1 MVREWILRFRRA
13 LHDALHYRGAR
24 AIGPRDGVWLGGAI
38 ALLAVA
44 APGRTESM
52 RSSFYQNQAEGWFW
66 YQDPAPAPDASDEP
80 QPPEHAPVGAPPAP
94 APMSVEWLRANLPLL
109 RDRAIDQP
117 TRENVRAYYYAQRIM
132 MDKAQVFS
140 DVAREVTSTDPLLDE
155 NLRVP
160 FASAARASMLRTAD
174 DAKARI
180 LESIAG
186 KVGLWFFHDDRCEYC
201 EKQVEPANALARL
214 YGLKVVYLSRQG
226 QPIRGLDP
234 AIPVRAADGRFE
246 RLGVQYTPSVM
257 LLVPPSGYYL
267 IAQGYASL
275 SALEDRIVHA
285 AHRYGLVEERLY
297 YDAVPT
303 ARGVLTADTPEPTD
317 AIDWSSADQWVP
329 YLRTKIAETY
339 GVGDAQ

>member
-1 MVREWILRFRRA
+1 MHRA
-13 LHDALHYRGAR
+13 LRPAAARVRRRRGGA
-24 AIGPRDGVWLGGAI
+24 GLGCAI
-38 ALLAVA
+38 ALMVVA
-44 APGRTESM
+44 LPGRTEGM

-66 YQDPAPAPDASDEP
+66 YQDPAPAPDETDEP
-80 QPPEHAPVGAPPAP
+80 QPPQPAPVGAPPPP
-94 APMSVEWLRANLPLL
+94 APMSVEWLRANLPVL

-117 TRENVRAYYYAQRIM
+117 TQENVRAYYYAQRIM

-140 DVAREVTSTDPLLDE
+140 DVAREVTGTDPLLDE

-160 FASAARASMLRTAD
+160 FASAAKASILRTAD

-180 LESIAG
+180 LASIAG

-201 EKQVEPANALARL
+201 EKQVEPANALARVH
-214 YGLKVVYLSRQG
+214 GLKVVYLSRQG
-226 QPIRGLDP
+226 LPIRGLDP

-303 ARGVLTADTPEPTD
+303 ARGVLTANTTAPPDQ
-317 AIDWSSADQWVP
+317 IDWNSPDQWVP